1 VSQLPFAIGL
11 VVVCVTLAEVLFT
24 MVLPR
29 RPAGVERLTVLVNR
43 SVRLVFVGFSRLART
58 YEGKDAILA
67 PTAPVALIA
76 QLLFWGASLVV
87 GFGLMLMPT
96 VHSLSDSLLQ
106 SLTAMFTVGAVHIGG
121 SADTGIDI
129 AVGAIWVVIVALQIA
144 YLPALYG
151 AFSRRRAS
159 SHYLR
164 AEPVLRPRG
173 PSSSHV
179 ISSSAAPIRWPDLYA
194 SWEEW
199 AADVAESHTTYP
211 IFPLF
216 RSPEPWFSWL
226 LGLLAVLDGAAMHL
240 ALAPSTASSNAR
252 LCLRMGFT
260 LPQRIALTLGWTVD
274 PDPSPEGPIHL
285 TYEEFASAVEMLE
298 RVGFHAERTAEQAWP
313 DFRGWRVNYESIA
326 YRLAD
331 RLTAPPTPWSGP
343 RRHLHSGP
351 VEPRR
356 PAQTKPGERRLRGVP
371 ASAGD
376 EPAASKPMV
385 APVKGSLSHDATP
398 NRVRCP
404 VSALPVQPSPPSPT
418 WADMP
423 PSTAIICPVM

>member
-1 VSQLPFAIGL
+1 VNELLFVIGL
-11 VVVCVTLAEVLFT
+11 VVVCITLAEVLFT

-29 RPAGVERLTVLVNR
+29 RPAGVERLTVFVNR
-43 SVRLVFVGFSRLART
+43 SVRLAFVGFSRLAST

-76 QLLFWGASLVV
+76 QLSFWGASLIV

-96 VHSLSDSLLQ
+96 VHSISDSLLQ

-121 SADTGIDI
+121 PADTGIDI
-129 AVGAIWVVIVALQIA
+129 AIGAIWVVIVALQIA

-151 AFSRRRAS
+151 AFSRREGLVSLLESRAGTP
-159 SHYLR
+159 
-164 AEPVLRPRG
+164 AWG
-173 PSSSHV
+173 PELLARHQLV
-179 ISSSAAPIRWPDLYA
+179 GITDTLPDLYA
-194 SWEEW
+194 TWEEW

-211 IFPLF
+211 ILLLF

-240 ALAPSTASSNAR
+240 ALAPSTASSKAR

-260 LPQRIALTLGWTVD
+260 LLQRIAVTLGWTVD
-274 PDPSPEGPIHL
+274 PDPSPEGPIQL

-298 RVGFHAERTAEQAWP
+298 RVGFEAERSAAEAWP
-313 DFRGWRVNYESIA
+313 DFRGWRVNYETIA

-356 PAQTKPGERRLRGVP
+356 PPQRNPESDGPDVYQRPQVVNPPRPRRRSRP
-371 ASAGD
+371 
-376 EPAASKPMV
+376 
-385 APVKGSLSHDATP
+385 
-398 NRVRCP
+398 
-404 VSALPVQPSPPSPT
+404 
-418 WADMP
+418 
-423 PSTAIICPVM
+423 

>member
-1 VSQLPFAIGL
+1 MNQFYFAVGL
-11 VVVCVTLAEVLFT
+11 LIVCLTAAQVLLT

-29 RPAGVERLTVLVNR
+29 RPSGVERQTIFVNR
-43 SVRLVFVGFSRLART
+43 SVRLVFVGLSRLAKT

-67 PTAPVALIA
+67 PTAPVALIV

-96 VHSLSDSLLQ
+96 VHSISEALLQ
-106 SLTAMFTVGAVHIGG
+106 ALTALFTVGAVHIGG
-121 SADTGIDI
+121 PADTGIDI

-151 AFSRRRAS
+151 AFSRREGLVSLLESRAGTP
-159 SHYLR
+159 
-164 AEPVLRPRG
+164 AWG
-173 PSSSHV
+173 PELLARHQLV
-179 ISSSAAPIRWPDLYA
+179 GITDTLPDLYA
-194 SWEEW
+194 TWEEW

-211 IFPLF
+211 ILLLF

-240 ALAPSTASSNAR
+240 ALAPSTASSRAR

-260 LPQRIALTLGWTVD
+260 LVQRIAVTLGWTVD
-274 PDPSPEGPIHL
+274 PDPNPEGPIQL
-285 TYEEFASAVEMLE
+285 TFEEFADAVLMLE
-298 RVGFHAERTAEQAWP
+298 RVGFPTERTAEEAWP

-356 PAQTKPGERRLRGVP
+356 PPQRNPKSDGSDVYQRPQVVIPERRRRW
-371 ASAGD
+371 S
-376 EPAASKPMV
+376 
-385 APVKGSLSHDATP
+385 
-398 NRVRCP
+398 R
-404 VSALPVQPSPPSPT
+404 
-418 WADMP
+418 
-423 PSTAIICPVM
+423 